1 MRRLPPL
8 TLSVLIGTLPLSTTV
23 AAQSKNRALVDGL
36 ESQLFTVAI
45 AITLAVLGVFAYA
58 VYRFRETDERTAPA
72 GEDERRTEG
81 ELESRPRPG
90 SGSGLGPTL
99 EISWTLAAAI
109 VLLFVGVASYSVL
122 ANPYVSPD
130 QSVEVDGEGDPDS
143 LGFENLDAGD
153 DTDVHVRASQWDWN
167 ASYPDAEVTTRNE
180 IVIPADEN
188 VTIWLTSDDVV
199 HSLFVPELGV
209 KQDAIPGR
217 YTRVRTVA
225 YDPGEYDV
233 RCTEF
238 CGTGHAGMTGT
249 VVVLESGA
257 YDAWLSAQ
265 GGGGSSRNDRD
276 GENEVSA
283 TAFLES
289 DTE

>member
-1 MRRLPPL
+1 MVVAG
-8 TLSVLIGTLPLSTTV
+8 TLSLSTTV

-36 ESQLFTVAI
+36 ESQLLAVAI
-45 AITLAVLGVFAYA
+45 PVTLAVLGVFAYA

-72 GEDERRTEG
+72 GEDERRTGG
-81 ELESRPRPG
+81 ESGSRPGTG
-90 SGSGLGPTL
+90 SGSDSGLGPTL
-99 EISWTLAAAI
+99 EISWTLAAAV

-122 ANPYVSPD
+122 ASPYVSPD

-143 LGFENLDAGD
+143 LGFESLDAGD
-153 DTDVHVRASQWDWN
+153 DTEVHVRASQWDWN

-225 YDPGEYDV
+225 SEPGEYDV

-238 CGTGHAGMTGT
+238 CGTGHAEMTGT
-249 VVVLESGA
+249 VVVLESEA
-257 YDAWLSAQ
+257 YDTWLSAQ
-265 GGGGSSRNDRD
+265 GGNGSSHDDRE
-276 GENEVSA
+276 GENEVNA

-289 DTE
+289 DTG

>member
-8 TLSVLIGTLPLSTTV
+8 ALSVLIGTFPLSTTV
-23 AAQSKNRALVDGL
+23 AAQSENRALVDGL

-45 AITLAVLGVFAYA
+45 AITLAVLGVFVYA
-58 VYRFRETDERTAPA
+58 VYRFRETGERTA

-81 ELESRPRPG
+81 E
-90 SGSGLGPTL
+90 SGSEPGPGPAL
-99 EISWTLAAAI
+99 EITWTLAAAV

-122 ANPYVSPD
+122 ASPYVSPD
-130 QSVEVDGEGDPDS
+130 QSVGIDGQTDS
-143 LGFENLDAGD
+143 DDLESLDAGD
-153 DTDVHVRASQWDWN
+153 DTEVYVRASQWDWN
-167 ASYPDAEVTTRNE
+167 ASYPDAEVTTRNG

-188 VTIWLTSDDVV
+188 VTIWLISDDVV

-209 KQDAIPGR
+209 KQDAIPGQ

-238 CGTGHAGMTGT
+238 CGTGHAEMTGT
-249 VVVLESGA
+249 VVVLESDA
-257 YDAWLSAQ
+257 YEAWLSAQ
-265 GGGGSSRNDRD
+265 GDNGSSHDD
-276 GENEVSA
+276 HEGENEVNA

-289 DTE
+289 DTG